1 MADVMKVVDVDLKI
15 LKSNPPQLH
24 ISAIGLVNS
33 GGWTNPRLEPRV
45 YIQFPPDGIQDFDFV
60 ADPPQGA
67 AIQVILPIDASK
79 LWKDPPL
86 DKLKGV
92 RVHSASN
99 SIEAHLKSSKSV
111 ACA

>member
-60 ADPPQGA
+60 ADPPKGTV
-67 AIQVILPIDASK
+67 IQVVLPIAASE
-79 LWKDPPL
+79 LWENPPL
-86 DKLKGV
+86 DLLKGV
-92 RVHSASN
+92 RVHSATN
-99 SIEAHLKSSKSV
+99 SIEASVESCKSLAV
-111 ACA
+111 G

>member
-79 LWKDPPL
+79 LWKEPPL

-99 SIEAHLKSSKSV
+99 SIEAPLKSSKSV
-111 ACA
+111 ACG